1 MLAYS
6 EVIKE
11 GDEHDK
17 EKLGIRMKNLKKFM
31 LCVLKLALQSSA
43 EIILDYPIDKLAA
56 ATAEKCFEFAGV
68 TDKAKGI
75 VSLEQ
80 ITRYINSAN

>member
-6 EVIKE
+6 EVIEE
-11 GDEHDK
+11 GDEQDK

-31 LCVLKLALQSSA
+31 LCVLKLALQSSP
-43 EIILDYPIDKLAA
+43 EIILDYPIDKLAT

-68 TDKAKGI
+68 TDRAKGV

-80 ITRYINSAN
+80 ITRYINGAN